1 MAQEWNNPKWR
12 QQGRTGPGP
21 AAPRYA
27 KGKDRRAV
35 QRGGSPGDG
44 KGCSVVAMALAGGVL
59 AGIGMSAYAIVE
71 VVKGLI

>member
-1 MAQEWNNPKWR
+1 MPEWGTPKWR

-27 KGKDRRAV
+27 KARDRRAV

-44 KGCSVVAMALAGGVL
+44 KGCAVIAMALAGGVGT
-59 AGIGMSAYAIVE
+59 GIAMSAYAIVE
-71 VVKGLI
+71 AIKGLI